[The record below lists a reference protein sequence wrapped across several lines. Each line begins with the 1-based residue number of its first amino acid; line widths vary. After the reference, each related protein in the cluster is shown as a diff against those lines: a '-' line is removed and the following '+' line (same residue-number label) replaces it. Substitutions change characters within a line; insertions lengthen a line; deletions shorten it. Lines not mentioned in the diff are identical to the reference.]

1 MCTGVDMHTM
11 ILKRTILF
19 WRGEEERLH
28 PVIIDFGKSV
38 AFSEAKN
45 PPPKPEHLK
54 SMYKDSYIAPEL
66 VNDTGKPS
74 VTSDVYSL
82 AFLVKKLY
90 GMLNFS
96 NIAVVKSF
104 GINIFRNENKTMGL
118 CKGQNPKLVI
128 RQFDRIGK
136 DMKKNDEL
144 SLVKLQ
150 RILLARYNTSS
161 QWNAFSPSQ

>member
-1 MCTGVDMHTM
+1 MHRCGYAHND
-11 ILKRTILF
+11 LKADNIVLE
-19 WRGEEERLH
+19 RGEDERLH

-66 VNDTGKPS
+66 VNGTGKPS

-96 NIAVVKSF
+96 NIAVVK
-104 GINIFRNENKTMGL
+104 RALENSPDERPT
-118 CKGQNPKLVI
+118 V
-128 RQFDRIGK
+128 K
-136 DMKKNDEL
+136 DIKAAL
-144 SLVKLQ
+144 TVVC
-150 RILLARYNTSS
+150 
-161 QWNAFSPSQ
+161 

>member
-1 MCTGVDMHTM
+1 
-11 ILKRTILF
+11 
-19 WRGEEERLH
+19 
-28 PVIIDFGKSV
+28 
-38 AFSEAKN
+38 
-45 PPPKPEHLK
+45 
-54 SMYKDSYIAPEL
+54 MYKDSYIAPEL
-66 VNDTGKPS
+66 VNGMRNP

-128 RQFDRIGK
+128 
-136 DMKKNDEL
+136 
-144 SLVKLQ
+144 
-150 RILLARYNTSS
+150 
-161 QWNAFSPSQ
+161 